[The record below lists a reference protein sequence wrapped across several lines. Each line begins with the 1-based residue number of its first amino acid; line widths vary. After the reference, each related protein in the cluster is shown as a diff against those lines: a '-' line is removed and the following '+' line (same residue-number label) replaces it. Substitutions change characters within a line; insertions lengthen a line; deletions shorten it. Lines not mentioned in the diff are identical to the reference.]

1 MSTSNNNHVKHL
13 LISLREKPQD
23 VEISDNILQDVYL
36 YLMNKTFLK
45 DEVHWF
51 CDKADTT
58 TIEAATFLIRL
69 FAYDS
74 EEVKRWKER
83 LHKCVTSCVPCVHGL
98 EQKKILSRQT

>member
-1 MSTSNNNHVKHL
+1 MSASNIDHVKHL
-13 LISLREKPQD
+13 LVSLRERPQD
-23 VEISDNILQDVYL
+23 VEISDNILKDVYL
-36 YLMNKTFLK
+36 YLMNMTFLK
-45 DEVHWF
+45 GEVHWF

-83 LHKCVTSCVPCVHGL
+83 LHKCVTTCVPCAQGL

>member
-1 MSTSNNNHVKHL
+1 MSTIRIDHVKRL
-13 LISLREKPQD
+13 LVSLRERPQD
-23 VEISDNILQDVYL
+23 VDISDNILQDVYL
-36 YLMNKTFLK
+36 YLMNTTLLK
-45 DEVHWF
+45 DEIHWF

-83 LHKCVTSCVPCVHGL
+83 LHKCVTFCVPCVQGL

>member
-1 MSTSNNNHVKHL
+1 MSTSKIDHVKIL
-13 LISLREKPQD
+13 LVSLRERPQD

-36 YLMNKTFLK
+36 YLMNMTLFK

-83 LHKCVTSCVPCVHGL
+83 LHKCVTTCIPCVQGL
-98 EQKKILSRQT
+98 EQKKLLSRQT